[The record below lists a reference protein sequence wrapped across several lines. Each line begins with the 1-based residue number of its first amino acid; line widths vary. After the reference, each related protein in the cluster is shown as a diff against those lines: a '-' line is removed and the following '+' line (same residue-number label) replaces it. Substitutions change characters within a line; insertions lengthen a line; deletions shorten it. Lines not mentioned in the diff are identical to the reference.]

1 MDVVMMS
8 DGTPQTHSIASL
20 LIVSGSFLKDVGKCI
35 LCYTRLTRFFLG
47 VLNDENLELAL
58 TEKLNSLTQS

>member
-1 MDVVMMS
+1 MDVVMIS
-8 DGTPQTHSIASL
+8 VGTPQTHSIASL

-47 VLNDENLELAL
+47 VLNDENLELAPHGE
-58 TEKLNSLTQS
+58 T